1 MNQEDQEIVPGCR
14 RNPRTL
20 MPIPHRSAR
29 IIPAQRADSVASS
42 LILNTG
48 SPPDLEERQSLPTR
62 KKDEARGG
70 PSHSTAGRKPS
81 RKFPPLLGAVEQE
94 ARAPP
99 RGAANGRVVGAVPG
113 GAAAGAEG
121 AGGAGGGREGG
132 ADTSGGPGDSVRR
145 GAEVSAR

>member
-81 RKFPPLLGAVEQE
+81 RKFPPLLGAVEKE
-94 ARAPP
+94 AGGKR
-99 RGAANGRVVGAVPG
+99 RGARG
-113 GAAAGAEG
+113 GAAS
-121 AGGAGGGREGG
+121 GRG
-132 ADTSGGPGDSVRR
+132 RR
-145 GAEVSAR
+145 R